1 MVRHVRIGSTDDVFQ
16 RIIFPRND
24 QVFQIDSSI
33 KMILSVFH
41 VHSSDIVIL
50 SRLADQ
56 LTHGLADAQI
66 LMDHDEIGSHLT
78 TDFIIFIR
86 LDHFDIVTGFFI
98 HQANQF
104 LLDQIIQFI
113 QHINCVIGIHV
124 RNDLRHLV

>member
-1 MVRHVRIGSTDDVFQ
+1 MVRHVRIRSTDDIFQ
-16 RIIFPRND
+16 GIIFPRND

-41 VHSSDIVIL
+41 VHSSDIVVL

>member
-1 MVRHVRIGSTDDVFQ
+1 MVRHVRIGSADDVFQ

-66 LMDHDEIGSHLT
+66 PMDHDEIGGHLT

-98 HQANQF
+98 HQTNQF
-104 LLDQIIQFI
+104 FLDQIIQFI
-113 QHINCVIGIHV
+113 QHINRVIGIHV
-124 RNDLRHLV
+124 GNDLRHLV

>member
-1 MVRHVRIGSTDDVFQ
+1 MVRHVRIRSTDDIFQ
-16 RIIFPRND
+16 GIIFPRND

-98 HQANQF
+98 HQTNQF

-113 QHINCVIGIHV
+113 QHINRVIGIHV
-124 RNDLRHLV
+124 GNDLRHLV

>member
-1 MVRHVRIGSTDDVFQ
+1 MVRHVRIRSTDDIFQ
-16 RIIFPRND
+16 GIIFPRND

>member
-1 MVRHVRIGSTDDVFQ
+1 MVRHVRIRSTDDIFQ
-16 RIIFPRND
+16 GIIFPRND

-113 QHINCVIGIHV
+113 QHINRVIGIHV
-124 RNDLRHLV
+124 GNDLRHLV

>member
-1 MVRHVRIGSTDDVFQ
+1 MIRHVRIRSTDDIFQ
-16 RIIFPRND
+16 GIIFPRND

-113 QHINCVIGIHV
+113 QHINRVIGIHV
-124 RNDLRHLV
+124 GNDLRHLV